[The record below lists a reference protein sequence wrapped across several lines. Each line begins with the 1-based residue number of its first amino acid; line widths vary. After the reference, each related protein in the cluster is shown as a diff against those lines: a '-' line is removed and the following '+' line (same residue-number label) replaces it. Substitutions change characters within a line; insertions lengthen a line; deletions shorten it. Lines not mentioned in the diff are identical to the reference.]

1 MRKDDHLIYEA
12 FQDNLTKTKQALGQ
26 NIMRMVKHGVP
37 SNEDLPAIKQELTN
51 IFSAAK
57 KANNKFTPEQEETAK
72 ELIAKLRNSGMP
84 EDELRNIYRNAP
96 VDNRNT
102 QDYAKDMEKDY
113 TSQKIGS
120 EAAEDMSKSPFH
132 YDPMHGLA
140 SAAHK
145 IRGELRSAAND
156 EARPEHIEKM
166 AEIILGP
173 QSEYASVDHYEKALS
188 GVIELLNHYVVVSMN
203 EYEEMPEKDFNKLK
217 QHINKGPI
225 KLKTPSKELSYTHKY
240 IHHLAKKDSREEHKE
255 EDAESACIE
264 DLARKHGVS
273 LEDITHQLEMGLKVE
288 MEHTEDMN
296 IAKKIALDHLAE
308 DPHYYTK
315 LSKMEGK
322 GENAENRVYND
333 VEVAFNI
340 NGREYIAYGDV
351 HFGEEGLHGKEED
364 TVENFVVLDAQTRQ
378 EVKDEAVLKHGYN
391 AVYNAGVNQSAEE
404 NGEDDGELMTHM
416 KQAGMIPKGSKPT
429 VGPHTTRERRSEN
442 EERRLDPK
450 CWKGYHKQGT
460 KLKDGKRVNNCVKNS

>member
-26 NIMRMVKHGVP
+26 NIMRIVKHGVP
-37 SNEDLPAIKQELTN
+37 GEKDVPVIKQELAN
-51 IFSAAK
+51 IFTTAK
-57 KANNKFTPEQEETAK
+57 KANNKFTPEQESRAK

-84 EDELRNIYRNAP
+84 ENELRDIYRNAP
-96 VDNRNT
+96 VDNSNA
-102 QDYAKDMEKDY
+102 QDYTKEMEKDY

-140 SAAHK
+140 SAAHQIK
-145 IRGELRSAAND
+145 DILKSTAND

-173 QSEYASVDHYEKALS
+173 QSEYASVDQYEKALS

-203 EYEEMPEKDFNKLK
+203 EYEEMPSKDFNKLK

-225 KLKTPSKELSYTHKY
+225 QIKKPSKELPNTHKY
-240 IHHLAKKDSREEHKE
+240 IHHLAKQDSREDQKE
-255 EDAESACIE
+255 ENAEGSICIE
-264 DLARKHGVS
+264 DLATKHGVS
-273 LEDITHQLEMGLKVE
+273 LEHMQDQLGMGLKVE
-288 MEHTEDMN
+288 MEHTKDMDV
-296 IAKKIALDHLAE
+296 AKKIALDHLNE
-308 DPHYYTK
+308 DPDYYTK
-315 LSKMEGK
+315 LAKMEG
-322 GENAENRVYND
+322 
-333 VEVAFNI
+333 
-340 NGREYIAYGDV
+340 
-351 HFGEEGLHGKEED
+351 
-364 TVENFVVLDAQTRQ
+364 Q
-378 EVKDEAVLKHGYN
+378 
-391 AVYNAGVNQSAEE
+391 
-404 NGEDDGELMTHM
+404 
-416 KQAGMIPKGSKPT
+416 
-429 VGPHTTRERRSEN
+429 SEN